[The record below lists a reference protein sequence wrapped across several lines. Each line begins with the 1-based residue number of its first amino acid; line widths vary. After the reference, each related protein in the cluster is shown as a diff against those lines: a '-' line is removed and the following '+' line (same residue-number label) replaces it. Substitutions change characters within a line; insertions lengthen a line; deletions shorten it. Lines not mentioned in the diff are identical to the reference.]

1 MKLNNYQITAITT
14 VIATLLLILVGG
26 LVRASGAGL
35 GCPDWPKCYGL
46 WIPPTTVSEVPSGF
60 NIAEFNA
67 IKTWTEYINRLIG
80 VLIGLLITATFVQ
93 SIRYRK
99 EKVSITVASGAAFVL
114 VIFQGW
120 LGGQVVRSGLSEW
133 IITIHMMVAMV
144 IVGLLVFA
152 MFQAM
157 SGQIGLKLALKDKKM
172 LFGWSVALLI
182 ITMIQMGLGT
192 QVREAIDVISRSGM
206 FPDRTG
212 WIAEVGLIDD
222 IHRSFSWLVLISS
235 VYIVWYNR
243 KHAISTY
250 FTKLGV
256 WVFAL
261 VVSQVVVGVVLA
273 YGGMP
278 AAFQVLHLF
287 GSALL
292 VCAILLM
299 VFSARSALTHKA

>member
-46 WIPPTTVSEVPSGF
+46 WIPPTSVAEVPSGF

-67 IKTWTEYINRLIG
+67 VKTWTEYINRLIG

-93 SIRYRK
+93 SFRYRK
-99 EKVSITVASGAAFVL
+99 EKMSITVASGAAFVL

-133 IITIHMMVAMV
+133 VITIHMIVAMI

-157 SGQIGLKLALKDKKM
+157 SGQIGLELKQRDKKV
-172 LFGWSVALLI
+172 LFGWSVALLVF
-182 ITMIQMGLGT
+182 TLIQMGLGT

-235 VYIVWYNR
+235 GYIVWHNR

-250 FTKLGV
+250 FTRLGM

-278 AAFQVLHLF
+278 ASFQVLHLF

-299 VFSARSALTHKA
+299 VFSARSAVTQSA

>member
-14 VIATLLLILVGG
+14 VLATLLLIFVGG

-46 WIPPTTVSEVPSGF
+46 WIPPTSVSEVPSAF

-93 SIRYRK
+93 SFRYRK
-99 EKVSITVASGAAFVL
+99 EKLSVTVASGAAFVL

-120 LGGQVVRSGLSEW
+120 LGGQVVLSGLSEW

-157 SGQIGLKLALKDKKM
+157 SGQIGLKLNLKDKKK

-182 ITMIQMGLGT
+182 FTMIQMGLGT
-192 QVREAIDVISRSGM
+192 QVREAIDVISRSGL

-212 WIAEVGLIDD
+212 WIAELGLIDD

-235 VYIVWYNR
+235 GYIVWYNR
-243 KHAISTY
+243 KHEISTY
-250 FTKLGV
+250 FAKLGL

-261 VVSQVVVGVVLA
+261 VVSQVVIGVVLA

-292 VCAILLM
+292 VSAILLL
-299 VFSARSALTHKA
+299 VFSAQSAVTQRA

>member
-299 VFSARSALTHKA
+299 VFSARSAVTHKA

>member
-67 IKTWTEYINRLIG
+67 VKTWTEYINRLIG

-99 EKVSITVASGAAFVL
+99 EKLSITVASGAAFVL

-299 VFSARSALTHKA
+299 VFSARSAVTHKA

>member
-99 EKVSITVASGAAFVL
+99 EKLSITVASGAAFVL

-157 SGQIGLKLALKDKKM
+157 SGQIGLKLDLKDKKM

-299 VFSARSALTHKA
+299 VFSARSAVTHKA

>member
-67 IKTWTEYINRLIG
+67 VKTWTEYINRLIG

-99 EKVSITVASGAAFVL
+99 EKLSITVASGAAFVL

-157 SGQIGLKLALKDKKM
+157 SGQIGLKLDLKDKKM

-299 VFSARSALTHKA
+299 VFSARSAVTHKA